1 MTSPW
6 TEASIDLPPLTS
18 FIRHGINV
26 TLAGTRRSVEEYIHL
41 VDLRDNGV
49 PALEGKFRAQVTIVM
64 DDLRDLRQQVSTLR
78 DAAKEKR
85 QRSWFQSA
93 ATASAFSIARTTID
107 RIPDGPACLHRVRSM
122 VSSTSPTILNCTT
135 IVCIAFAFLN
145 ALWNESMLHACRT
158 IDQRLESLHQRV
170 EERERLNAKDL
181 NALRGYHWEILQS
194 KY

>member
-1 MTSPW
+1 
-6 TEASIDLPPLTS
+6 
-18 FIRHGINV
+18 
-26 TLAGTRRSVEEYIHL
+26 
-41 VDLRDNGV
+41 
-49 PALEGKFRAQVTIVM
+49 M

-107 RIPDGPACLHRVRSM
+107 RIPDGPACLHRVR
-122 VSSTSPTILNCTT
+122 T
-135 IVCIAFAFLN
+135 FAFLN